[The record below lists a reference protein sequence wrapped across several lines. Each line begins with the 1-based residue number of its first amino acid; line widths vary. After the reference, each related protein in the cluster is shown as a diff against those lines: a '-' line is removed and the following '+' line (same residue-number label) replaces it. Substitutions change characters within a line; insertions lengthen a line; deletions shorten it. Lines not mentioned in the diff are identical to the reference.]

1 MRIIRP
7 FCKTVF
13 YAFLQILAGFAIDC
27 KAFING
33 QRQPRAEK
41 ICLYA
46 VRGGVQQVWEGE
58 FSLLD
63 LYEMLYIMIYKITH
77 IYGNT

>member
-7 FCKTVF
+7 FCKTVL

-46 VRGGVQQVWEGE
+46 VRGGVCSRYGKVN
-58 FSLLD
+58 F
-63 LYEMLYIMIYKITH
+63 LYSII
-77 IYGNT
+77 

>member
-13 YAFLQILAGFAIDC
+13 YAFLQKLAVFAIDC

-41 ICLYA
+41 ICLYE
-46 VRGGVQQVWEGE
+46 QVWEGE
-58 FSLLD
+58 ISLLD
-63 LYEMLYIMIYKITH
+63 YMK
-77 IYGNT
+77 

>member
-7 FCKTVF
+7 FCKTVL

-46 VRGGVQQVWEGE
+46 VRGGGVQQVWEGE
-58 FSLLD
+58 FSLFD
-63 LYEMLYIMIYKITH
+63 YMKCYI
-77 IYGNT
+77 

>member
-46 VRGGVQQVWEGE
+46 VRCVCAAGMGR
-58 FSLLD
+58 
-63 LYEMLYIMIYKITH
+63 
-77 IYGNT
+77 